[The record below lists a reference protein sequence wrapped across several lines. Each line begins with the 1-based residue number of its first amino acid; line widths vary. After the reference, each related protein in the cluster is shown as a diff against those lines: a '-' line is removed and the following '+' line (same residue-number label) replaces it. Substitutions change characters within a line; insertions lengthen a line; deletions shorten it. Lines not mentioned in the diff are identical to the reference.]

1 MVVNMKKTLREWA
14 RSRFAKGEAHVRVG
28 KDWMTEAEF
37 LASSTT
43 RKSLEND
50 SRKKAMARE
59 KTR

>member
-1 MVVNMKKTLREWA
+1 MKKTLREWA